1 MSNISMSNQ
10 VYSTT
15 LGGANPLKSLF
26 VTEGENL
33 VSFFLINSIFNINNR
48 LVVQDYVKNYGTKC
62 VELTLEKKVY

>member
-33 VSFFLINSIFNINNR
+33 VSFFLINSIFI
-48 LVVQDYVKNYGTKC
+48 
-62 VELTLEKKVY
+62 